1 MTRQIPI
8 PPKATHGPCELT
20 ALLQAIPPGR
30 RGAIVQWAVSFRP
43 TASPEECFAVGPIR
57 AAFADCWEARYGHQV
72 PAERLRALLNPPLP
86 IAAVIECNRLMLMR
100 DVAEIEAA
108 LGQLADYLQARLREV
123 DRLHGELP
131 QSA

>member
-1 MTRQIPI
+1 MTHREPL
-8 PPKATHGPCELT
+8 PPNAILGSCQLT

-30 RGAIVQWAVSFRP
+30 RGALVQWAVSFRP

-131 QSA
+131 DSA